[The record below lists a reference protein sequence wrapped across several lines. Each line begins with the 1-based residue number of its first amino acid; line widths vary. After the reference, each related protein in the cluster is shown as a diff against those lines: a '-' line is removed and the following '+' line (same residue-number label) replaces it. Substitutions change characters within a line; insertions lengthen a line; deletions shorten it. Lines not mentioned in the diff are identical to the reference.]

1 MQDAYRDM
9 LRRDVLQVR
18 QEEGL
23 TVCGMKD
30 CISTQESRKAFSGGK
45 AALVGAAPFHGLE
58 EVNTP
63 LLSEPRDAAHL

>member
-1 MQDAYRDM
+1 M

-30 CISTQESRKAFSGGK
+30 CISTRELRKLVSRGK
-45 AALVGAAPFHGLE
+45 AALVETVPSHGLG
-58 EVNTP
+58 EVNTL
-63 LLSEPRDAAHL
+63 LLSELRDAAHS